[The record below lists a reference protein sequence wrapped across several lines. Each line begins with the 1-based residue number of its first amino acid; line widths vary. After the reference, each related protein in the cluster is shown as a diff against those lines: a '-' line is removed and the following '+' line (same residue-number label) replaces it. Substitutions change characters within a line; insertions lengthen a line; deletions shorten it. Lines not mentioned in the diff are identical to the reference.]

1 MAFEQEEIA
10 YAKSCNP
17 QYGVIVMKYVKKPHT
32 LSLLVSTLAASQ
44 AALALPP
51 TTPLPDREHT
61 IYLAGGAAQD
71 PALDE
76 LVRDNLALPGSF
88 DVYYDSGTPNG
99 ARYRAYFF
107 TTDGSKIPGLS
118 GTQNV
123 LIYKRSNGGAG
134 YGVVPLIQDP
144 PPPIK
149 QLDFTPTGSTTLDA
163 VNNRYV
169 VSASQTSQFAD
180 AGITGVNPQL
190 LYGGNYPQ
198 PVGTGVGDT
207 FSSKENVARAVP
219 ERLTVVPAGG
229 LTFGL
234 AVTRDLYRV
243 LQAAQVY
250 SGTLPADTPL
260 DSWESAERIPTL
272 TRQFVGSLLAG
283 KIRYWDQVKVFNPA
297 GIGKTLPEIAA
308 DNGIP
313 LPTLVTG
320 KVPVSVGNRNSGAA
334 IGAAF
339 SAVFLNFPGTAY
351 ATPPA
356 TQPTVLNASAAP
368 FVTQAPGASQQEQVL
383 LDWQNG
389 TNLSNLNPGSSV
401 RRWGV
406 AQQST
411 DWNPSYAKDY
421 RYVRIDGYTPTL
433 DNVQI
438 GGYPAWTEQTLQWRK
453 DYKGA
458 SDTFKSLIPRAGSD
472 KQLVLNRLA
481 SIIGSAA
488 AAGKVNLKLNSVIG
502 PTGLFAV
509 STDASIKSIDA
520 AFDSNNPVIPYSYT
534 GHGNVLND
542 AIKPTLDGR
551 KLGATGT
558 VRIQ

>member
-1 MAFEQEEIA
+1 MT
-10 YAKSCNP
+10 YPSKRN
-17 QYGVIVMKYVKKPHT
+17 T
-32 LSLLVSTLAASQ
+32 LSLLLGALAGSQ
-44 AALALPP
+44 PALALPP

-99 ARYRAYFF
+99 AKYRAYFF

-118 GTQNV
+118 GTRNV

-134 YGVVPLIQDP
+134 YGVVPLVQDP
-144 PPPIK
+144 PPPVK
-149 QLDFTPTGSTTLDA
+149 QLDFTPAGSTTLDA
-163 VNNRYV
+163 VNNRYI
-169 VSASQTSQFAD
+169 VSATQTSQYAD

-190 LYGGNYPQ
+190 LSGGNNYPL
-198 PVGTGVGDT
+198 PVGTGEGDT
-207 FSSKENVARAVP
+207 FSSKENVAKSVA

-234 AVTRDLYRV
+234 AVTKDLYKV

-283 KIRYWDQVKVFNPA
+283 KVKYWDQVKVFNQA

-308 DNGIP
+308 DNGIA
-313 LPTLVTG
+313 LPNLVGG
-320 KVPVSVGNRNSGAA
+320 KVPVSVGNRNNGAA

-339 SAVFLNFPGTAY
+339 SAVFLNYPGTAY
-351 ATPPA
+351 STPPA
-356 TQPTVLNASAAP
+356 TQPTLLNASAAP

-389 TNLSNLNPGSSV
+389 TNLSNLNPGTGIK
-401 RRWGV
+401 RWGV

-421 RYVRIDGYTPTL
+421 RYIRIDGYTPTL
-433 DNVQI
+433 DNIQI

-453 DYKGA
+453 NYKGA
-458 SDTFKSLIPRAGSD
+458 GDTFKSLTPQAGSD
-472 KQLVLNRLA
+472 KLLILNKLA
-481 SIIGSAA
+481 AIVGSPTAA
-488 AAGKVNLKLNSVIG
+488 AKVNLKLNSVIG
-502 PTGLFAV
+502 PTGLFGV
-509 STDASIKSIDA
+509 SIDPGIKTIDA
-520 AFDSNNPVIPYSYT
+520 AFDSTTPVIPYNHV
-534 GHGNVLND
+534 GNGNVLND
-542 AIKPTLDGR
+542 AILPTLDGK
-551 KLGATGT
+551 KLGTTGT